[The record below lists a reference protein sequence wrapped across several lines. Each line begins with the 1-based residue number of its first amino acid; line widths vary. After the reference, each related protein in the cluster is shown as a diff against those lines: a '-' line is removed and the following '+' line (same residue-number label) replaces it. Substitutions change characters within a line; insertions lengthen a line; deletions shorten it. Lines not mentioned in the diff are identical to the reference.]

1 MLTETMLYLALR
13 NILAQIDKQEREEPQ
28 TVPVIPHSVE
38 MPGRLALQQFEME
51 LGPLPEWASAFNFE
65 RKPVLY
71 SQLYTLDSAARGNA
85 MIYHVGNS
93 GQSFGV
99 ITDMGNTFSCSL
111 GELEQMFD
119 VGRFIMNEDGYAK
132 RWRQNPESQ
141 REEPSSE

>member
-1 MLTETMLYLALR
+1 MQTETRLYLALKNFR
-13 NILAQIDKQEREEPQ
+13 ASSSMA
-28 TVPVIPHSVE
+28 SVE
-38 MPGRLALQQFEME
+38 STIEADAALAQFEME
-51 LGPLPEWASAFNFE
+51 LGPLPEWASAFNIE

-71 SQLYTLDSAARGNA
+71 AQLYTLDSAARGNA

-99 ITDMGNTFSCSL
+99 ITDMGSTLSCSL

-119 VGRFIMNEDGYAK
+119 VGRFIMNEEGYAK

-141 REEPSSE
+141 FEEPRPD

>member
-1 MLTETMLYLALR
+1 MQTETRLYLALKSLYNALEDE
-13 NILAQIDKQEREEPQ
+13 NISD
-28 TVPVIPHSVE
+28 
-38 MPGRLALQQFEME
+38 RLAKPYHEADLALLQFEQE
-51 LGPLPEWASAFNFE
+51 LGPLPEWASAFNLE

-71 SQLYTLDSAARGNA
+71 AQLYTLDSAARGNA

-119 VGRFIMNEDGYAK
+119 VGRFIMNEDGYIK